1 MPSIQFQLEA
11 PLARVEAHV
20 RATYG
25 TGARIVSVREVR
37 TGGIGGFF
45 AHRALDI
52 VVDVPDT
59 PAGPGSRA
67 VAPPDS
73 AVQPPAAGFP
83 AAASP
88 RYAAVPS
95 PASAPASGLAGL
107 LADADAGDGMR
118 VGAQTLRPDFG
129 VPPEPPTRRSM
140 RAAEAAEA
148 AARATPIGF
157 AETAPRPQQPTIS
170 TQSRRF
176 AEVLD
181 GVQAELGPAKPAPTD
196 TIRIAPALSRLAGD
210 LVVIAG
216 LRADGAGVADALA
229 DSRGPY
235 LRGVGGDLTGSGVR
249 ADDRR
254 GAIGLRAAGV
264 ERGLPALV
272 AFGLGDGGVSLK
284 ASVDALRSL
293 APDQVWVVVD
303 VSRKPEDTV
312 RWVSAVRAAV
322 SVDAMATISGVF
334 TGSRNTAATLG
345 LPEGWSDAG
354 R

>member
-1 MPSIQFQLEA
+1 VPSIQFQLEA

-25 TGARIVSVREVR
+25 TTARIVSVREVR

-45 AHRALDI
+45 AHRALDV
-52 VVDVPDT
+52 VVDVPDA
-59 PAGPGSRA
+59 AGPAFGGA
-67 VAPPDS
+67 
-73 AVQPPAAGFP
+73 PPAAMPAP
-83 AAASP
+83 AAAAGFGFGTP
-88 RYAAVPS
+88 ARPAAPVS
-95 PASAPASGLAGL
+95 GGLAGL
-107 LADADAGDGMR
+107 LADADAGDG
-118 VGAQTLRPDFG
+118 VGPSGGSSGQLPPDFG
-129 VPPEPPTRRSM
+129 MPPQQPTRRSM
-140 RAAEAAEA
+140 RAAEAAGRAEA
-148 AARATPIGF
+148 TGFSEPAARAE
-157 AETAPRPQQPTIS
+157 APTIS
-170 TQSRRF
+170 TQSQRF
-176 AEVLD
+176 AEVL
-181 GVQAELGPAKPAPTD
+181 GSVQAELGPAKPPVPE

-216 LRADGAGVADALA
+216 LGSDAAGVADALA
-229 DSRGPY
+229 DARGPY
-235 LRGVGGDLTGSGVR
+235 LRGVGGDLAGSGAR

-272 AFGLGDGGVSLK
+272 SFGLGSGGPSLR
-284 ASVDALRSL
+284 ASVEALRAL

-303 VSRKPEDTV
+303 VSRRPEDTV

-322 SVDAMATISGVF
+322 AVDAMAVIRGAF
-334 TGSRNTAATLG
+334 TTSDDTAAGLG

>member
-1 MPSIQFQLEA
+1 VPSIQFQLDA

-25 TGARIVSVREVR
+25 ATARIVSVREVR

-45 AHRALDI
+45 AHRALDV
-52 VVDVPDT
+52 VVDVPD
-59 PAGPGSRA
+59 PAG
-67 VAPPDS
+67 AP
-73 AVQPPAAGFP
+73 AFGGGAAGGAAPAAP
-83 AAASP
+83 A
-88 RYAAVPS
+88 
-95 PASAPASGLAGL
+95 ASAPSFAAAPTSAVPVPGLAGL

-118 VGAQTLRPDFG
+118 IGGHPDFG
-129 VPPEPPTRRSM
+129 VPPEMPTRRSM
-140 RAAEAAEA
+140 REAEA
-148 AARATPIGF
+148 AARATPVGF
-157 AETAPRPQQPTIS
+157 AEPGPRSEPPTIS

-181 GVQAELGPAKPAPTD
+181 GVQAELGPAKPAQPE

-216 LRADGAGVADALA
+216 LGSDAAGVADSLA
-229 DSRGPY
+229 DGLGPY
-235 LRGVGGDLTGSGVR
+235 LRAVGGDLTGAGAR

-272 AFGLGDGGVSLK
+272 AFGLGSGGPSLK

-312 RWVSAVRAAV
+312 RWVTAVRAAV
-322 SVDAMATISGVF
+322 AVDAMAVISGVF
-334 TGSRNTAATLG
+334 TGSANTAATLG
-345 LPEGWSDAG
+345 LPEGWSDSG

>member
-1 MPSIQFQLEA
+1 VPSIQFQLDA

-25 TGARIVSVREVR
+25 TSARVVSVREVR

-52 VVDVPDT
+52 VVDVPDAAPGPGFGGGAAGGAAPST
-59 PAGPGSRA
+59 PAPGFA
-67 VAPPDS
+67 TPT
-73 AVQPPAAGFP
+73 PAAG
-83 AAASP
+83 
-88 RYAAVPS
+88 
-95 PASAPASGLAGL
+95 PASGLAGL
-107 LADADAGDGMR
+107 LADADAGDGLR
-118 VGAQTLRPDFG
+118 IGAPQLAPDFG
-129 VPPEPPTRRSM
+129 MPPEPPTRRSM
-140 RAAEAAEA
+140 RAAEAA
-148 AARATPIGF
+148 ARATPVGF
-157 AETAPRPQQPTIS
+157 ADPGPRAEPPTIS

-181 GVQAELGPAKPAPTD
+181 GVQAELGPAKPVQPE

-210 LVVIAG
+210 LVVLAG
-216 LRADGAGVADALA
+216 LGSDAAGVADALA
-229 DSRGPY
+229 DARGPY
-235 LRGVGGDLTGSGVR
+235 LRGMGGDLTGTGAR

-272 AFGLGDGGVSLK
+272 SFGLGNGGPSLK

-322 SVDAMATISGVF
+322 AVDAMAVVSGVF
-334 TGSRNTAATLG
+334 TGSQNTAAALG

>member
-1 MPSIQFQLEA
+1 VPSIRFQLDA

-25 TGARIVSVREVR
+25 TAARVVSVREVR

-52 VVDVPDT
+52 VVDVPDSPLT
-59 PAGPGSRA
+59 GSGAAPSAGIG
-67 VAPPDS
+67 
-73 AVQPPAAGFP
+73 P
-83 AAASP
+83 AAAFS
-88 RYAAVPS
+88 AAQ
-95 PASAPASGLAGL
+95 PAGAPVSGLAGL
-107 LADADAGDGMR
+107 LAGADAGDGLR
-118 VGAQTLRPDFG
+118 LGGGALHPDFG
-129 VPPEPPTRRSM
+129 VPPEQPTRRSM
-140 RAAEAAEA
+140 RAAEAAAHA
-148 AARATPIGF
+148 APAGFLQPAGPTATAGF
-157 AETAPRPQQPTIS
+157 AEPAVRMEPPTIS

-181 GVQAELGPAKPAPTD
+181 GVQAELGPAKPAAPD
-196 TIRIAPALSRLAGD
+196 TIRLAPALTRLAGD

-216 LRADGAGVADALA
+216 LGADATGVADALA
-229 DSRGPY
+229 ESRGPY

-249 ADDRR
+249 TDDRR

-272 AFGLGDGGVSLK
+272 SFGLGSGGPSLR

-312 RWVSAVRAAV
+312 RWVTAVRAAV
-322 SVDAMATISGVF
+322 AVDAMAVISGVF
-334 TGSRNTAATLG
+334 TGSQNTAATLG

>member
-1 MPSIQFQLEA
+1 VPSIQFQLDA

-25 TGARIVSVREVR
+25 TGARVVSVREVR

-52 VVDVPDT
+52 VVDVPD
-59 PAGPGSRA
+59 AVGGSGDGSVPGSAARSA
-67 VAPPDS
+67 AP
-73 AVQPPAAGFP
+73 GP
-83 AAASP
+83 AAAPGFVATPSAG
-88 RYAAVPS
+88 AAPVS
-95 PASAPASGLAGL
+95 GAAAGGLAGL
-107 LADADAGDGMR
+107 LADADAGDGLR
-118 VGAQTLRPDFG
+118 IGAQSLHADFG
-129 VPPEPPTRRSM
+129 MPPEQPTRRSM
-140 RAAEAAEA
+140 RAAEAAS
-148 AARATPIGF
+148 RATPVGF
-157 AETAPRPQQPTIS
+157 ADPGPRTEPPTIS

-176 AEVLD
+176 AEVLN
-181 GVQAELGPAKPAPTD
+181 GVQAELGPAKPPAPE

-216 LRADGAGVADALA
+216 LGSDAAAVADALA
-229 DSRGPY
+229 HSRGPY
-235 LRGVGGDLTGSGVR
+235 LRGVGGDLTGSGAR

-272 AFGLGDGGVSLK
+272 AFGLGPGGSSLK
-284 ASVDALRSL
+284 SAVEALRSL

-312 RWVSAVRAAV
+312 RWVTAVRAAV
-322 SVDAMATISGVF
+322 PVDAMAVISGAF
-334 TGSRNTAATLG
+334 TTSANSAAALG
-345 LPEGWSDAG
+345 LPEGWSDAE